1 MRYNVLTGD
10 ATQGETSNLS
20 GIVTLTTDFSTS
32 DAYVG
37 MMKGRILSIAPDVT
51 IVDLAHNIGPHDV
64 FQAAFVIA
72 GAYQYFPP
80 NTVHVAVVDPGVGSS
95 RRRLALRCGDY
106 ILVGP
111 DNGVFSYVIRKEG
124 TCETVE
130 IEAPN
135 RDEHSGVT
143 FEGRDVFAP
152 VAARLA
158 SGVPLSEV
166 GTPTEKPIELSLP
179 KPRISEGLIE
189 GKVIYIDHFGNC
201 ISNIEASEL
210 ASLDGSL
217 SILVAGQ
224 EVGGLHNTYSDVPVG
239 EPVAVMGSLG
249 HLEMAVNQ
257 GNLADEINVDVG
269 SPVRVRVSI

>member
-1 MRYNVLTGD
+1 M
-10 ATQGETSNLS
+10 S

-51 IVDLAHNIGPHDV
+51 IVDLAHDIGPHDV

-72 GAYQYFPP
+72 GAYRYFPP
-80 NTVHVAVVDPGVGSS
+80 NTVHVAVVDPGVGSN
-95 RRRLALRCGDY
+95 RRRIALRCGEY
-106 ILVGP
+106 VLVGP

-130 IEAPN
+130 INAP
-135 RDEHSGVT
+135 RLDDQTGAT

-158 SGVPLSEV
+158 SGAPLSKV
-166 GTPTEKPIELSLP
+166 GVPTGVPMELSLP
-179 KPRISEGLIE
+179 KPRISDGLIE
-189 GKVIYIDHFGNC
+189 GRVIYIDHFGNC
-201 ISNIEASEL
+201 ITNIEAQDL
-210 ASLDGSL
+210 VSLGGSL
-217 SILVAGQ
+217 VVSVGGQ
-224 EVGGLHNTYSDVPVG
+224 EIGGLQNTYSDVPVG

-269 SPVRVRVSI
+269 SPVRIRVAAT

>member
-1 MRYNVLTGD
+1 M
-10 ATQGETSNLS
+10 S
-20 GIVTLTTDFSTS
+20 GIITLTTDFSTS

-51 IVDLAHNIGPHDV
+51 IIDLAHDIGPHDV

-72 GAYQYFPP
+72 GAYHYFPP
-80 NTVHVAVVDPGVGSS
+80 NTVHMAVVDPGVGSS
-95 RRRLALRCGDY
+95 RRRLALRCKDY

-124 TCETVE
+124 TCESVE
-130 IEAPN
+130 IAAPE

-152 VAARLA
+152 AAARLA

-166 GTPTEKPIELSLP
+166 GSPTEGPIELSLP
-179 KPRISEGLIE
+179 KPRVNDGLIE

-201 ISNIEASEL
+201 ISNIEGSDL
-210 ASLDGSL
+210 AGLGREFTVT
-217 SILVAGQ
+217 VAGQ
-224 EVGGLHNTYSDVPVG
+224 EIGGLHTTYSDVPVG

-257 GNLADEINVDVG
+257 GSLADEINVDVG
-269 SPVRVRVSI
+269 SPVRVRATR